1 MSVADPSLE
10 ENLDPS
16 VFMLHPNKSPFP
28 MDPKEFCRNFPDI
41 PLETTSKAKIPV
53 FYLLN
58 KNELFDRRFKKSV
71 VWTQHIV
78 KGEVIKASTHDT
90 GSYSHF
96 AAAKMSM

>member
-78 KGEVIKASTHDT
+78 KKN
-90 GSYSHF
+90 
-96 AAAKMSM
+96 KR